1 MVSWMEAKNT
11 QNIKLKL
18 GLRLE
23 LEFNTKF
30 KIEKVFYLAELVLN
44 LESMSA
50 CVVRALYQVK
60 LS

>member
-1 MVSWMEAKNT
+1 MEAKNT